1 MKYNFDELI
10 DRTGTRSVKLDAI
23 PAEYPKDTVSL
34 WVADMDFAVAQPI
47 QAALHRRVDQGVF
60 GYTMYN
66 DPELKSAVTNWFA
79 RRYQWTVDPKDL
91 FYCPGIVP
99 AIAVLVNALTQP
111 GDGILIQRPVY
122 FPFTSQVENNQR
134 IIYDNPLKF
143 ENGQYEM
150 DFLDLDAKLKDPQVK
165 GMILCSP
172 HNPVGRVW
180 TPTELRNVVDI
191 AKKHN
196 KWIISD
202 EIHMDLTRRDV
213 VHHPLVTLA
222 PDYQDEIITCTAP
235 TKTFNLAGL
244 CISNIIITNPIY
256 QAKWT
261 QVVHDKYHM
270 DMANLFGIEATI
282 AAYNEGEEWLDQVKT
297 YIDGNFDFLKKY
309 CQENLPESVVVDS
322 QGTYL
327 GWIDV
332 RAYCNDAEKLTDL
345 MILANVLFNNGASF
359 GDQGIGFI
367 RINLAAPRAVVGE
380 GIRRITEVL
389 IKEV

>member
-202 EIHMDLTRRDV
+202 EIHMDLTRCDV

-261 QVVHDKYHM
+261 HVVHDKYHM